1 MVGDASVSWSE
12 CVISRVLSCFTC
24 WRGVRCFCVF
34 VVFAAHVLL
43 NAVISRVLAWFWVVL
58 GKIAF
63 FMTLFFCILESWTL
77 AFLVGCWYFWSFGL
91 VLSGLGLVVCVCYV
105 SVFGAKL
112 VEFCCCDTWMST
124 TVMRM
129 MM

>member
-1 MVGDASVSWSE
+1 M
-12 CVISRVLSCFTC
+12 FTC
-24 WRGVRCFCVF
+24 CRAVRLFCVF

-63 FMTLFFCILESWTL
+63 FFYDTVFFALWNLGLL

-105 SVFGAKL
+105 FVFW
-112 VEFCCCDTWMST
+112 C
-124 TVMRM
+124 
-129 MM
+129 